1 MNLSRIVASFVLCL
15 AAVSASAETFT
26 AIKDA
31 SDWSQK
37 ESFTVNGAPAP
48 RTPGS
53 DDTIYLN
60 VNATWSFTAGTD
72 SFNVMAN
79 VKEIRFETWKQATI
93 EVTVP
98 NDATADINCVIGPSA
113 ATRDTSLYRFCNIIK
128 RGEGTLRFV
137 CDGSY
142 YLWGFNTCIWNIY
155 ANVRVKEGQV
165 RFFPDSPIA
174 SSYIGVLEVAEG
186 ATVFMPNK
194 SGSDYTFQLRGL
206 IGEGRVVNDSDKNVT
221 FDSMPANK
229 EDELVFSGEFVETST
244 GLIKVRW
251 SGPQLV
257 TGGKSS
263 YTGSTMIWANG
274 GAYTTLAT
282 GGYGVTVTDQL
293 GMSGQP
299 SSFGA
304 GSEISLQW
312 LGGALWY
319 GGNGE
324 TTDKKFVFQVPGEDN
339 KVPCSFSAGDVGGVT
354 FDGSDYSKTMWCAG
368 DTSGSSY
375 FHDVRVILA
384 GDNANPMRILCPVL
398 CGTYYNNNQ
407 KAGTMTPYFL
417 KRGSGAWSFEND
429 TSTMFGSFEISEGAI
444 QFTSIEETG
453 RVSSLGK
460 STALYNFLDGAQTR
474 AALDASKVSPF
485 AVTLAATNAA
495 TRGALEYIGAK
506 PTGSSD
512 RKIGLAGFGGKI
524 ANNGQ
529 GTLLL
534 NNVTVRDAK
543 LATTLVLGGT
553 NASENLLLNVTNG
566 VGSIALVKEDSGKWT
581 LADNLDVDSV
591 EVKGGTLVLERSTGK
606 SYTWF
611 KFIMQEARNYT
622 LDNGGA
628 EKPASWPCLEEFILQ
643 DADGN
648 RVFTQPTSYDKMT
661 LATAAS
667 GNPEWYLA
675 DGDAANYHGIGPNS
689 IAYGKRGGKIAA
701 GSSWRKDKSPEVLD
715 DRFATNLFDNVRSW
729 SAAGFWPNN
738 PFAGNYAKPTIT
750 NESSWVPVVMRLPAN
765 APHVA
770 ACDLVA
776 ANGGGWENELSAWQL
791 EGSRDGI
798 TWEVITNY
806 DSKVI
811 MPAGGTTQK
820 DGFNM
825 HRNQNEY
832 WSLVDQ
838 YGRSAG
844 KSKWT
849 PGETKAPYPNGYPFP
864 GVVTNEFSFPTSLDF
879 VKVSG
884 GGTLKI
890 DSTEPVT
897 ISSLTVDA
905 TTGGSVLNGT
915 YAATGTLAFEN
926 VGDDAKI
933 EVPGAFAGLD
943 ISNWT
948 VVLPQGAKNREV
960 TVREDG
966 SILITKRGLMLIVR

>member
-1 MNLSRIVASFVLCL
+1 MNTKIIACTVGFALFGW
-15 AAVSASAETFT
+15 AAFAETFT

-31 SDWSQK
+31 SDWSKK
-37 ESFTVNGAPAP
+37 ESFTVNGEPAT
-48 RTPGS
+48 RTPGA

-60 VNATWSFTAGTD
+60 QDATWSFTAGTE

-79 VKEIRFETWKQATI
+79 VKEIRFETWRRAKI
-93 EVTVP
+93 EITVP
-98 NDATADINCVIGPSA
+98 NDTTADVNCVIGPA
-113 ATRDTSLYRFCNIIK
+113 FATRDTSLYRFCDIIK

-142 YLWGFNTCIWNIY
+142 YLWGFNTCIWNVY
-155 ANVRVKEGQV
+155 SNVRVKEGAV

-174 SSYIGVLEVAEG
+174 SSYIGVLEVAKG
-186 ATVFMPNK
+186 AKAYMPNK

-206 IGEGRVVNDSDKNVT
+206 VGEGDVVNDTDKTVT

-229 EDELVFSGEFVETST
+229 EEEHVFSGEFVEAST
-244 GLIKVRW
+244 GLFKVRW
-251 SGPQLV
+251 SGPQRV

-263 YTGSTMIWANG
+263 YGGSTMIWANG
-274 GAYTTLAT
+274 AAYTTLAYD
-282 GGYGVTVTDQL
+282 GYGVTVTDQL
-293 GMSGQP
+293 GMRGQP

-304 GSEISLQW
+304 GSEINFQW

-319 GGNGE
+319 GGSGE

-339 KVPCSFSAGDVGGVT
+339 KVPCTFCAGDVGGVT
-354 FDGSDYSKTMWCAG
+354 FDGSDYSQTLWCAG
-368 DTSGSSY
+368 DTSGSGY

-398 CGTYYNNNQ
+398 CGTYYFNGKKQGN
-407 KAGTMTPYFL
+407 MTPYFL

-429 TSTMFGSFEISEGAI
+429 ASTMFGSFEIEEGTI
-444 QFTSIEETG
+444 RFTSIEETG
-453 RVSSLGK
+453 YVSSLGK
-460 STALYNFLDGAQTR
+460 ATALYNFLDGTQTR

-485 AVTLAATNAA
+485 AVKLAATNAA
-495 TRGALEYIGAK
+495 TRGTLEHIGGKA
-506 PTGSSD
+506 TGSSD
-512 RKIGLAGFGGKI
+512 RLIGLAGFGGKI

-534 NNVTVRDAK
+534 NGVTVCDVD

-566 VGSIALVKEDSGKWT
+566 VGSIALVKEDSGKWI
-581 LADNLDVDSV
+581 LADDVDVDSV
-591 EVKGGTLVLERSTGK
+591 EVKGGTLVLERTTGK

-611 KFIMQEARNYT
+611 KFIMQEARNY
-622 LDNGGA
+622 NP
-628 EKPASWPCLEEFILQ
+628 EKHQATAASWPCLEEFILQ

-648 RVFTQPTSYDKMT
+648 RVFTNPTSYDKLT

-667 GNPEWYLA
+667 GNPEWYIA
-675 DGDAANYHGIGPNS
+675 NGDAANYHGIPPNGM
-689 IAYGKRGGKIAA
+689 AYGKRGGKIASNSA
-701 GSSWRKDKSPEVLD
+701 WRRDKSPEVLD
-715 DRFATNLFDNVRSW
+715 DRFATNLFDNVKSW
-729 SAAGFWPNN
+729 SAGGFWPGN
-738 PFAGNYAKPTIT
+738 PFAGSYTKPTVAD
-750 NESSWVPVVMRLPAN
+750 ESSWVPVVMRLQAD

-770 ACDLVA
+770 SCDLVA

-811 MPAGGTTQK
+811 MPSVGTPQE

-825 HRNQNEY
+825 HRSGNEY

-838 YGRSAG
+838 YGRSAK
-844 KSKWT
+844 KSTWT
-849 PGETKAPYPNGYPFP
+849 PGETKAPHPNGYPFP
-864 GVVTNEFSFPTSLDF
+864 GVVTNEFAFPTSLDF
-879 VKVSG
+879 VKISG

-890 DSTEPVT
+890 DSTVPVT
-897 ISSLTVDA
+897 IDTLTVDA
-905 TTGGSVLNGT
+905 TTGGSIVNGT
-915 YAATGTLAFEN
+915 FAETGTLNLEN
-926 VGDDAKI
+926 VGDEKSI
-933 EVPGAFAGLD
+933 TVPGSLAGLD
-943 ISNWT
+943 LEDWT
-948 VVLPQGAKNREV
+948 VNLPQGAKHRIV
-960 TVREDG
+960 SMKGDQLT
-966 SILITKRGLMLIVR
+966 ITKSGILLIVR